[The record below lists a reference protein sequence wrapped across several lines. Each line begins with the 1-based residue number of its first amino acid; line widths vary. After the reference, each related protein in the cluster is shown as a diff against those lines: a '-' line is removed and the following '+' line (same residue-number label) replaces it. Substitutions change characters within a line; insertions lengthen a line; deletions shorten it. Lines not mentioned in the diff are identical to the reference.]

1 MRLGNMLLNL
11 IVFVYK
17 FCRIIWILKKPI
29 AILLGIIG
37 LIILIVH
44 LV

>member
-1 MRLGNMLLNL
+1 MGLGNILLNL

-17 FCRIIWILKKPI
+17 FCRIIWRLKKPI

-44 LV
+44 LI